1 MQKCNREVARPT
13 TIGQTR
19 VMTGIASPELLAS
32 VERALEEHGID
43 AVTLEH
49 IAAEAGV
56 NRVTLY
62 RQGHTRETLLTATA
76 LQAASEFRDAAL
88 PALTHP
94 GTGAARLDLLLDAL
108 FDLADR
114 HLALLAGLYDGP
126 TAIFHLAVED
136 HRVLT
141 RLEYTEPFARILADG
156 VRDGTLTSRDPTE
169 DAEILFNL
177 AGWTYIHLRRSHGWS
192 SKRTRVGVRR
202 QLGATIAPRA

>member
-1 MQKCNREVARPT
+1 MSHTEEV
-13 TIGQTR
+13 
-19 VMTGIASPELLAS
+19 TGIASPELLAS
-32 VERALEEHGID
+32 VERALEGHGID

-49 IAAEAGV
+49 IATEAGV

-62 RQGHTRETLLTATA
+62 RQGHTRESLLTATA

-94 GTGAARLDLLLDAL
+94 GTGAARLHLLLDAL
-108 FDLADR
+108 FDLADH

-126 TAIFHLAVED
+126 TAIFHLAVDD

-156 VRDGTLTSRDPTE
+156 VRDGTLTSDNPTE

-192 SKRTRVGVRR
+192 ADRARAGVQR
-202 QLGATIAPRA
+202 QLRVTSAPGA

>member
-1 MQKCNREVARPT
+1 
-13 TIGQTR
+13 
-19 VMTGIASPELLAS
+19 MTATASTELLAS
-32 VERALEEHGID
+32 VERALEEHGMD
-43 AVTLEH
+43 SVTLEH

-62 RQGHTRETLLTATA
+62 RQGHTREALLTATA
-76 LQAASEFRDAAL
+76 LHAASEFRDAAL
-88 PALTHP
+88 PALTHS

-141 RLEYTEPFARILADG
+141 RLEYTEPFARILTDG
-156 VRDGTLTSRDPTE
+156 VRDGTLTSDDPAE

-177 AGWTYIHLRRSHGWS
+177 VGWTYIHLRRSHGWS
-192 SKRTRVGVRR
+192 TKRARAGIRR
-202 QLGATIAPRA
+202 QLKVAIALTA

>member
-1 MQKCNREVARPT
+1 
-13 TIGQTR
+13 
-19 VMTGIASPELLAS
+19 MTDPASPELLAS
-32 VERALEEHGID
+32 VERALDGHGID
-43 AVTLEH
+43 GVTLEH

-62 RQGHTRETLLTATA
+62 RQGHTREDLLTATA

-88 PALTHP
+88 PALTHS

-156 VRDGTLTSRDPTE
+156 VRDGTLTSDDPAE

-192 SKRTRVGVRR
+192 AKRARVGVRR
-202 QLGATIAPRA
+202 QLKVTIAPTA

>member
-1 MQKCNREVARPT
+1 MRH
-13 TIGQTR
+13 
-19 VMTGIASPELLAS
+19 TGSADLLAA
-32 VERALEEHGID
+32 VERALDAHGMD

-49 IAAEAGV
+49 IAAEADI

-62 RQGHTRETLLTATA
+62 RRGHTREALLTQTA

-94 GTGAARLDLLLDAL
+94 GTGAARLELLFNAL

-126 TAIFHLAVED
+126 TAVFHLAVAD

-141 RLEYTEPFARILADG
+141 RLEYTEPFARVLIDG
-156 VRDGTLTSRDPTE
+156 VADGTLISDNPTE

-177 AGWTYIHLRRSHGWS
+177 AGWTYVHLRRSHGWS
-192 SKRTRVGVRR
+192 SKRARAGVRR
-202 QLGATIAPRA
+202 QLKVA